1 MGRRGPAPTPTAIK
15 KLKGNPGRRP
25 LNEAEPQPEPG
36 VPDCPEHLDEVAQR
50 EWERLIPILRGMRV
64 LTTADYIALGNLC
77 QAYSTQ
83 IKAQKQLARSGLLY
97 KTRSGYVQQS
107 PLLGIITAQTTIVNN
122 LLREFGLTPSSRTR
136 VAVVPEPEIH
146 DALTEF
152 AAKCRR
158 LTRPN

>member
-1 MGRRGPAPTPTAIK
+1 VGRRGPAPMPTAIK

-25 LNEAEPQPEPG
+25 LNEVEPQPEQG
-36 VPDCPEHLDEVAQR
+36 EPDCPEHLDEVAQR
-50 EWERLIPILRGMRV
+50 EWKRLIPILRGMRV

-77 QAYSTQ
+77 QAYSIQ

-136 VAVVPEPEIH
+136 ITVVQEPEIQ
-146 DALTEF
+146 DVWAELAAESRQF
-152 AAKCRR
+152 AD
-158 LTRPN
+158 PN